1 MRTRDKILAGEV
13 VSTSMDKTITV
24 LVSTRKAHPLYKK
37 MVTSSK
43 KFKAHDEKEIANM
56 GDKVQII
63 ETRPMSKSKTFRLLA
78 VTEKAKG

>member
-1 MRTRDKILAGEV
+1 MRTRDKILSGEV

-56 GDKVQII
+56 GDTVQII